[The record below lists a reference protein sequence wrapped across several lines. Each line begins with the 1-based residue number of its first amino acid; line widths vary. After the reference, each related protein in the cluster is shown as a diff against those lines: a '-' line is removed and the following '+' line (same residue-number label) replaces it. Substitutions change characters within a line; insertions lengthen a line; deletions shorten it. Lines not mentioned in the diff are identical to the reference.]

1 MKIHKKFIIFY
12 GYVVSSCGTNNMI
25 LIKLTEKDYEKDITD
40 RYIVLVVIKFLKY
53 LKSCYRNCFS
63 KS

>member
-1 MKIHKKFIIFY
+1 
-12 GYVVSSCGTNNMI
+12 MI
-25 LIKLTEKDYEKDITD
+25 LIKLTEKDHEKDITD

-53 LKSCYRNCFS
+53 HLKSRYRNCFS